1 MMIREREIST
11 QNKAEITVG
20 EGSALW
26 TQVLREA
33 EAKQNEAFRKFHDW
47 YFGLMD
53 PSDER
58 SYTDAVILTMEGLVS
73 EEKN

>member
-1 MMIREREIST
+1 MIRGHESST
-11 QNKAEITVG
+11 QNKAEITVR

-26 TQVLREA
+26 TQVLRDA

-47 YFGLMD
+47 YYGLMD
-53 PSDER
+53 PNEER
-58 SYTDAVILTMEGLVS
+58 RYTDAVILTMEGLAS